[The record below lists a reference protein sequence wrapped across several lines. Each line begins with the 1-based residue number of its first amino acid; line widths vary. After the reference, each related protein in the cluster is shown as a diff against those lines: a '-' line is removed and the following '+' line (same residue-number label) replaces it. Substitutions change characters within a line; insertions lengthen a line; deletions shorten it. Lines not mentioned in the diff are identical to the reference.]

1 MEKNIL
7 YIIYIIMSFKVQKFE
22 GKQIESTK
30 HLNMINQNI
39 INQNIIKQNIL
50 KVSFVSLI
58 VIILVNYFFYKFIKP
73 PPNVFNLSISFTF
86 FMPLFIIA
94 YSSWYQYYFLI
105 QETKKEI
112 LEEFEKENLID
123 KGSNISVLLFGLA
136 LFITVLDARRI
147 GVIIPYILC
156 AVVFGSTMI
165 ELLDI
170 LVFDHL
176 NIERVIV
183 IEEFKL
189 GFLMLSHGFLFMSF
203 YLTYFYFI
211 KKNNKLI

>member
-1 MEKNIL
+1 MKKIS
-7 YIIYIIMSFKVQKFE
+7 II
-22 GKQIESTK
+22 TPC
-30 HLNMINQNI
+30 LN
-39 INQNIIKQNIL
+39 
-50 KVSFVSLI
+50 
-58 VIILVNYFFYKFIKP
+58 
-73 PPNVFNLSISFTF
+73 
-86 FMPLFIIA
+86 
-94 YSSWYQYYFLI
+94 
-105 QETKKEI
+105 
-112 LEEFEKENLID
+112 EKENLIE

-189 GFLMLSHGFLFMSF
+189 GCLMLSHGFLFMSF
-203 YLTYFYFI
+203 YLKYFYFI
-211 KKNNKLI
+211 KNNNKLI